1 MSATEAFRAVVVQRE
16 SCGGGNYFWPVRVY
30 LLLCRV
36 DEKGEPI
43 VPGRATTAPDWVFVR
58 ENKRATRRLSTLLE
72 HANTLAVKVNAG
84 EMTFLAAKKAL

>member
-36 DEKGEPI
+36 DENGEPI
-43 VPGRATTAPDWVFVR
+43 VPARATTAPDWVYVR
-58 ENKRATRRLSTLLE
+58 ENKRATRRLSTLFD
-72 HANTLAVKVNAG
+72 HANALAMKVNAG
-84 EMTFLAAKKAL
+84 EMTFLAAKEAL